1 MNQKRTYWLAAC
13 IAILA
18 ALLILWI
25 NLAVGII
32 GEPGHPANL
41 MYVAVPVIGATGAV
55 IVRFRPIG
63 MVRVLIVLASLQA
76 LVGIITLAAG
86 LGYPPTP
93 PLSYLVL
100 NVLLIALWSGSGWLF
115 RRAAT
120 A

>member
-1 MNQKRTYWLAAC
+1 MNRKVSYWLAGGMAV
-13 IAILA
+13 LA

-32 GEPGHPANL
+32 DEPGHPANL
-41 MYVAVPVIGATGAV
+41 MYIAVPVLGAV
-55 IVRFRPIG
+55 GAFIVRFRPLG
-63 MVRVLIVLASLQA
+63 MARVLIVMASFQA

-93 PLSYLVL
+93 SQSYLVL
-100 NVLLIALWSGSGWLF
+100 NVLLIAFWSGSGWLF